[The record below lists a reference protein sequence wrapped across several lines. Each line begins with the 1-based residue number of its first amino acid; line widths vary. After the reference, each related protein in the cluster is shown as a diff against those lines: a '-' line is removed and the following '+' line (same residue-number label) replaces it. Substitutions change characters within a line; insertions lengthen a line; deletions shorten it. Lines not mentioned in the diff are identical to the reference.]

1 MYHSHS
7 LIESMASGS
16 EAHLVILSIYCLAI
30 SQKEPRR
37 VEGVHNKHGLVVLSN
52 YESKGTSRIEKSLS
66 GFEGRTLGGSLA

>member
-1 MYHSHS
+1 
-7 LIESMASGS
+7 
-16 EAHLVILSIYCLAI
+16 VIMSIYCLAI